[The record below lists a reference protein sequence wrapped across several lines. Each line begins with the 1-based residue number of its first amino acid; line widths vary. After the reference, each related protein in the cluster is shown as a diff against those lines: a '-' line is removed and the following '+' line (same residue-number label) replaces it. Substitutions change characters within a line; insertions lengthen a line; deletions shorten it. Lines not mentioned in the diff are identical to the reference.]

1 MEIKFW
7 YSECDRNIKEIFKL
21 QNVFRIAKDEDRICD
36 HDDKDGEM
44 AGKESNKKGN
54 NEANDG
60 NDIVNIPLL
69 LIMMFICK
77 TFAPHNCSILF
88 APLIM

>member
-44 AGKESNKKGN
+44 AGKESNKRKQWS
-54 NEANDG
+54 
-60 NDIVNIPLL
+60 
-69 LIMMFICK
+69 K
-77 TFAPHNCSILF
+77 RWKWYSKYSFAPHNDVY
-88 APLIM
+88 M